1 MMLSVFAKCNNSA
14 YNAECHDAECDYAE
28 CFYAKC
34 HGAMWACLE
43 AADKLELLWR
53 KKPQKCQKP
62 TLFYR
67 LNSISCTQFEIDAFF

>member
-1 MMLSVFAKCNNSA
+1 
-14 YNAECHDAECDYAE
+14 
-28 CFYAKC
+28 
-34 HGAMWACLE
+34 
-43 AADKLELLWR
+43 LWR